1 MLQIYFLSI
10 VFLILSSFIL
20 LLDYYREELSFL
32 LRFRALMRES
42 KKVQFIYFISGI
54 GVAVLMLFF
63 PVYPGPML
71 LGDFI
76 PAMAVLLNSFYFI
89 VAFSEKNKERGLAFN
104 GTKLEERKKLAGII
118 SLLIAFLH
126 FLFPSFV
133 LI

>member
-10 VFLILSSFIL
+10 AFLGLSSLLL

-32 LRFRALMRES
+32 LRFRAFLREN
-42 KKVQFIYFISGI
+42 KKAQYAYFISGI
-54 GVAVLMLFF
+54 AIAVLLLFF
-63 PVYPGPML
+63 PIYPGPML

-76 PAMAVLLNSFYFI
+76 PAIVAALNAFYFMI
-89 VAFSEKNKERGLAFN
+89 AFSEKNKERGLSFS
-104 GTKLEERKKLAGII
+104 GTKLEERKKLAGVI
-118 SLLIAFLH
+118 SLAVAMLH

>member
-10 VFLILSSFIL
+10 AFLILSSMLL

-32 LRFRALMRES
+32 LRFRAFLREN
-42 KKVQFIYFISGI
+42 KRAQYVYFISGLVVSI
-54 GVAVLMLFF
+54 LLLFF
-63 PVYPGPML
+63 PIYPGPIL

-76 PAMAVLLNSFYFI
+76 PAIAIALNSFYFMI
-89 VAFSEKNKERGLAFN
+89 AFSEKNKERGLSFN

-118 SLLIAFLH
+118 LLSIATLH

>member
-10 VFLILSSFIL
+10 AFLILSSLLL

-32 LRFRALMRES
+32 LRFRAFLRES
-42 KKVQFIYFISGI
+42 KKAQYVYFISGI
-54 GVAVLMLFF
+54 VIALLLLFF
-63 PVYPGPML
+63 PVYPGPIL

-76 PAMAVLLNSFYFI
+76 PAIVVALNSFYFMI
-89 VAFSEKNKERGLAFN
+89 AFNEKNKERGLSFN
-104 GTKLEERKKLAGII
+104 GTKLEERKKLAGVI
-118 SLLIAFLH
+118 SLSVAVLH

>member
-10 VFLILSSFIL
+10 AFLVLSSLLL

-32 LRFRALMRES
+32 LRFRAYLREN
-42 KKVQFIYFISGI
+42 KRAQYAYFIAGI
-54 GVAVLMLFF
+54 VIASLLLFI
-63 PVYPGPML
+63 PVYPGPIL

-76 PAMAVLLNSFYFI
+76 PAIAVALNSFYFMI
-89 VAFSEKNKERGLAFN
+89 AFSEKNKERGLSFN
-104 GTKLEERKKLAGII
+104 GTQLEERRKLAGII
-118 SLLIAFLH
+118 TLSVAVLH

>member
-10 VFLILSSFIL
+10 AFLILSSLLL

-32 LRFRALMRES
+32 LRFRAFLREN
-42 KKVQFIYFISGI
+42 KKTQYVYFVSGI
-54 GVAVLMLFF
+54 VIAIMQLFF
-63 PVYPGPML
+63 PVYPGPIL

-76 PAMAVLLNSFYFI
+76 PAISAALNAFYFMI
-89 VAFSEKNKERGLAFN
+89 AFSEKNKERGLSFN
-104 GTKLEERKKLAGII
+104 GTKLEERKKLAGFI
-118 SLLIAFLH
+118 SLSIAVLH